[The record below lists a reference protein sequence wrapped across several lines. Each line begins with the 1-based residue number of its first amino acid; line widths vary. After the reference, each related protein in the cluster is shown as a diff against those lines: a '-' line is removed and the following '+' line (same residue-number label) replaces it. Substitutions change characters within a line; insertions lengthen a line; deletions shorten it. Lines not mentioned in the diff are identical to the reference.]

1 MTDLKHLRTMKAASR
16 QIGPSISFFKQL
28 VKEGKLKKYRIRR
41 TAYISLLEFES
52 LAIQVDKVH

>member
-41 TAYISLLEFES
+41 TAYISLVEFES
-52 LAIQVDKVH
+52 LAELVL